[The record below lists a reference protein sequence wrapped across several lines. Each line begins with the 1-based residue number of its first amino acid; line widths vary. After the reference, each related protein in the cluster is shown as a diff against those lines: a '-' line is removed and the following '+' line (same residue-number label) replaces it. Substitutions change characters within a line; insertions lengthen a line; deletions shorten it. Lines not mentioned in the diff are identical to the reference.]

1 MASSSS
7 TTTIP
12 SAFSVPVR
20 EKLTKSNYLLWHAC
34 MPAIRAA
41 ELEGFL
47 TGDEKSLAKTITSN
61 DDKGQEVHLHNP
73 AYSW

>member
-1 MASSSS
+1 
-7 TTTIP
+7 
-12 SAFSVPVR
+12 
-20 EKLTKSNYLLWHAC
+20 
-34 MPAIRAA
+34 MPAIRAV

>member
-7 TTTIP
+7 IT
-12 SAFSVPVR
+12 AVPVR
-20 EKLTKSNYLLWHAC
+20 EKLTKSNYLLWHAHV